1 MKKKCKKKIKIWK
14 EIVPIWL
21 NWKAVFLCFMVAG
34 GSGSSDTAAIGHVT
48 IDLIKETD
56 GDTKFKL
63 ERLLEEPDSH
73 AFFCLNCRSCIE
85 NIDVVRRKELNPIQH
100 AFFSNFL
107 IPQGILVSHSHP
119 CLKVTLAS
127 AYLICMIMKNLS
139 FYHIYKRLKL
149 DICILLCLVFQTFKK
164 KCQRHK
170 IERKIRQEKIN

>member
-1 MKKKCKKKIKIWK
+1 M
-14 EIVPIWL
+14 
-21 NWKAVFLCFMVAG
+21 FLCFMVAG